1 MSQVDG
7 RILRSQKSQTLI
19 LESIINLINKG
30 NYYPTADQV
39 AKESG
44 IAIRTVFRQFADMES
59 LLMKVDELI
68 NIKILKVLDIP
79 SRRGPYPESLNFYED
94 ITPLEIIP
102 KKESSNIDIKF
113 VERVGRPT
121 KRERRQTDRLMGR
134 D

>member
-1 MSQVDG
+1 MISNFLEKKTLRLDIYLYYIRIFKSRSIATKFVLTNRLRISGQVT
-7 RILRSQKSQTLI
+7 QKPHKMISVGDVLTMT
-19 LESIINLINKG
+19 IN
-30 NYYPTADQV
+30 D
-39 AKESG
+39 
-44 IAIRTVFRQFADMES
+44 
-59 LLMKVDELI
+59 

-94 ITPLEIIP
+94 ITPIEIIT
-102 KKESSNIDIKF
+102 KKERSNIDIRF

>member
-1 MSQVDG
+1 MISN
-7 RILRSQKSQTLI
+7 I
-19 LESIINLINKG
+19 LEKKTLRLDIYLYYIRIFKSRSIATKFVLTNRLRVSGQVTQKPHKMISVGDVLTITIN
-30 NYYPTADQV
+30 D
-39 AKESG
+39 
-44 IAIRTVFRQFADMES
+44 
-59 LLMKVDELI
+59 

-94 ITPLEIIP
+94 ITPIEIIP

>member
-1 MSQVDG
+1 MISN
-7 RILRSQKSQTLI
+7 I
-19 LESIINLINKG
+19 LEKKTLRLDIYLYYIRIFKSRSIATKFVLTNRLRISGQVTQKPHKMISVGDVLTMTINN
-30 NYYPTADQV
+30 
-39 AKESG
+39 
-44 IAIRTVFRQFADMES
+44 
-59 LLMKVDELI
+59 

-79 SRRGPYPESLNFYED
+79 SRRGPFPESLNFYED
-94 ITPLEIIP
+94 ITPIEIIP

>member
-1 MSQVDG
+1 MISN
-7 RILRSQKSQTLI
+7 I
-19 LESIINLINKG
+19 LEKKTLRLDIYLYYIRIFKSRSIATKFVLTNRLRISGQVTQKPHKMISVGDVLTMTIN
-30 NYYPTADQV
+30 D
-39 AKESG
+39 
-44 IAIRTVFRQFADMES
+44 
-59 LLMKVDELI
+59 

-94 ITPLEIIP
+94 ITPIEIIP
-102 KKESSNIDIKF
+102 KKESSNIGIKF

>member
-1 MSQVDG
+1 MISN
-7 RILRSQKSQTLI
+7 I
-19 LESIINLINKG
+19 LEKKTLRLDIYLYYIRLFKSRSIATKFILTNRLRISGQVTQKPHKMISVGDVLTMTIN
-30 NYYPTADQV
+30 D
-39 AKESG
+39 
-44 IAIRTVFRQFADMES
+44 
-59 LLMKVDELI
+59 
-68 NIKILKVLDIP
+68 NIKIFKVLDIP

-94 ITPLEIIP
+94 ITPIEIIP